1 MQREDVS
8 KILIKVHPRFG
19 TVCNI
24 EDPKFGLEIKF
35 SFKMIAAMQMFNHDT
50 SQLDIFS
57 DEKCSNQKLIEFR
70 KKVEVNFYDELKDF
84 EAEVEVK
91 LLSGQSYAKKYD
103 LNTVVDSKILELR
116 VRKKA
121 QNLIGC
127 LAEEKI
133 WKMLNDKK
141 ISSNTFMQFLSELS

>member
-70 KKVEVNFYDELKDF
+70 KKVVFHFF
-84 EAEVEVK
+84 EEFRK
-91 LLSGQSYAKKYD
+91 FAK
-103 LNTVVDSKILELR
+103 I
-116 VRKKA
+116 
-121 QNLIGC
+121 
-127 LAEEKI
+127 
-133 WKMLNDKK
+133 
-141 ISSNTFMQFLSELS
+141 